1 MDHTGHVAVVTGAA
15 QGIGR
20 EYVLALAEDG
30 ATVVAADLNMEAAE
44 ETAQLAN
51 DKGGR
56 VVAMKVDVSSKDDT
70 LALAE
75 RVRSELGNTN
85 ILVNNAAIYAG
96 MQLDPVLKV
105 DIDYW
110 RKMFSV
116 NVDGALLT
124 VQAFAPQMI
133 EGGWARVVNQT
144 SVAAYGPAGAYSAT
158 KLALINLTQSQAVE
172 LGAHGI
178 PVNAIAPGPI
188 LTQATIDTLPAERV
202 DRLVNSAL
210 IKTRNGPEVL
220 VGTLRHLCS
229 DDVAWVTGQTFL
241 VDGGLTRRV

>member
-1 MDHTGHVAVVTGAA
+1 MDHSDHIAVITGAA

-20 EYVLALAEDG
+20 EYALALAEDG
-30 ATVVAADLNMEAAE
+30 ATVVAADLNLEAAE
-44 ETAQLAN
+44 DTARMIV
-51 DKGGR
+51 DKGGKA
-56 VVAMKVDVSSKDDT
+56 VARRVDVSSKDDT
-70 LALAE
+70 RALAAT
-75 RVRSELGNTN
+75 VREEFGNTN

-96 MQLDPVLKV
+96 MQMDPVLTV

-110 RKMFSV
+110 RRMFSV
-116 NVDGALLT
+116 NLDGSLLM
-124 VQAFAPQMI
+124 VQAFAPQLI
-133 EGGWARVVNQT
+133 EAGWARVINQT

-188 LTQATIDTLPAERV
+188 LTDATLQTVPPERV
-202 DRLVNSAL
+202 DRLIGSAL

-229 DDVAWVTGQTFL
+229 DGAAWVTGQTFL